1 MASEP
6 HTALPSAETIGKAA
20 ALKVYDQLGNEVTFG
35 SLIQDQKTIV
45 VFIRAFSLSSSRL
58 NGHRRGS
65 NAPDFLDAGHFFCGQ
80 YVMQLASVRKE
91 PLEQANA
98 RLVVIG
104 CGDWKLIK
112 TYCETTGYSY
122 AMYAD
127 PSRSLYTTFGLVESL
142 ERTPAGEQKRSYL
155 GKSFLGNVVKSIW
168 EGPLKHPQFVGKQG
182 NISQLGGDFIFG
194 PGERKRSFQYLH
206 LPS

>member
-1 MASEP
+1 ML
-6 HTALPSAETIGKAA
+6 HTALPSAEAISKAA
-20 ALKVYDQLGNEVTFG
+20 ASKVYDQSGNESSFG
-35 SLIQDQKTIV
+35 NLIQDQKTII
-45 VFIRAFSLSSSRL
+45 VFIR
-58 NGHRRGS
+58 
-65 NAPDFLDAGHFFCGQ
+65 HFFCGQ
-80 YVMQLASVRKE
+80 YVMQLASVRKDA
-91 PLEQANA
+91 LEQANA

-112 TYCETTGYSY
+112 NYCETTGYPY

-168 EGPLKHPQFVGKQG
+168 DGPLKNPQFIGKQG

-194 PGERKRSFQYLH
+194 PGETCSYASRMKHTEDHVEVADLMKEAGVAF
-206 LPS
+206 P